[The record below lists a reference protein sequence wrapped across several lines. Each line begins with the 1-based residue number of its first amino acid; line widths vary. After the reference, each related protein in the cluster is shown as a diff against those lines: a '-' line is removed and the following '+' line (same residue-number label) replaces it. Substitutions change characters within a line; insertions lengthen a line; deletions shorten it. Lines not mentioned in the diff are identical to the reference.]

1 MPKPYGS
8 FQKNVKFEL
17 WSKIWCQKITFTEIT
32 EILLLQRKVSLQSD
46 ADKLDIDKLYNV
58 STDLN
63 NLNCDVDNYI

>member
-1 MPKPYGS
+1 ME
-8 FQKNVKFEL
+8 QNM
-17 WSKIWCQKITFTEIT
+17 IT

-46 ADKLDIDKLYNV
+46 ADKLDIDKLYSV